1 MPVIVIGADTSIGRA
16 TVDALLPGAAELRA
30 FITDPEEIEPL
41 KMRGVKVAV
50 GDISDGSHVGGAAMR
65 AFCAVLVPE
74 AATDDRER
82 SFAASPDAVVAAW
95 AEGLRDAGVHR
106 AIWVD
111 NAMVAGAAEVLA
123 SAVTELAVVEAA
135 GRPPADIAAEIAHL
149 EAQRTL

>member
-1 MPVIVIGADTSIGRA
+1 M
-16 TVDALLPGAAELRA
+16 
-30 FITDPEEIEPL
+30 
-41 KMRGVKVAV
+41 KVAV

-82 SFAASPDAVVAAW
+82 SFAASPDSVVAAW

-106 AIWVD
+106 AIWINDARV
-111 NAMVAGAAEVLA
+111 VGAAEVLA
-123 SAVTELAVVEAA
+123 GAVAELAVVEAA
-135 GRPPADIAAEIAHL
+135 GRSPADIAAEIAHF